1 MLDTN
6 HYPRWNDQEH
16 DRPVLSTQTGS
27 WLTDWAWL
35 IVPVVLLG
43 LAFLAR

>member
-16 DRPVLSTQTGS
+16 ERPVLSTQTGS
-27 WLTDWAWL
+27 WLGDWAWL
-35 IVPVVLLG
+35 ILPIILLG